1 MSPGNLDYKDERL
14 PVPWDNTTA
23 WTYIKPN
30 MSWGQ
35 LPVLTWNGVQIG
47 QSMTIARFIAREIG
61 ISGNNNLEMAKVD
74 EIIDAIQDAITAM
87 YNAWFS
93 DNRKEELIKLRDQT
107 FPFVLVRFWKPFM
120 TNSNILLTDPDGE
133 NIVR

>member
-1 MSPGNLDYKDERL
+1 MAPRRPRVG
-14 PVPWDNTTA
+14 
-23 WTYIKPN
+23 
-30 MSWGQ
+30 
-35 LPVLTWNGVQIG
+35 
-47 QSMTIARFIAREIG
+47 
-61 ISGNNNLEMAKVD
+61 GNNNLEMAKVD

-107 FPFVLVRFWKPFM
+107 FPFVLVRFSKPYM
-120 TNSNILLTDPDGE
+120 TNLNILLTDPDGE